1 LTKLVEDCE
10 TIYPNYEENTKKVVE
25 MKKNKAKEMSSW
37 GDDAWNSAPT
47 TEWAKEISAST
58 LGKIYCNINI
68 IILFQHFLL

>member
-47 TEWAKEISAST
+47 TEWAEETSSFT
-58 LGKIYCNINI
+58 LGSVYCNINI
-68 IILFQHFLL
+68 ILFKIFFL